1 MFRLTEYGMR
11 RMLVVALPLA
21 LAACGKDA
29 GDKTAATPA
38 PAASAV
44 AAPAAATAAPAVIA
58 PVPTQPVPSP
68 AQPLAAGDAI
78 DYATVAQARAVLSQR
93 TDVQSREDDGWLIV
107 ADASAG
113 AFWSFTP
120 PDHAANPAV
129 VKRTIH
135 EKDGTVSVA
144 MATLCEAPKPACA
157 DLTRQFEDINER
169 MRVDLQHQADKHK
182 K

>member
-1 MFRLTEYGMR
+1 MKRFSLF
-11 RMLVVALPLA
+11 VVALPLV

-29 GDKTAATPA
+29 SDKPASTSTAPAVTATAPASAAPVATAPIAITPA
-38 PAASAV
+38 P
-44 AAPAAATAAPAVIA
+44 
-58 PVPTQPVPSP
+58 TQPTPPP
-68 AQPLAAGDAI
+68 APPLAAGDAI

-107 ADASAG
+107 ADAGAG

-135 EKDGTVSVA
+135 EKAGVVSVA

-169 MRVDLQHQADKHK
+169 MRADLQHQADKHK

>member
-1 MFRLTEYGMR
+1 MSSLAGYGMKR
-11 RMLVVALPLA
+11 FSLLLLALPLV
-21 LAACGKDA
+21 LGACGKDA
-29 GDKTAATPA
+29 GDKPASTSTA
-38 PAASAV
+38 PAVTAT
-44 AAPAAATAAPAVIA
+44 APAAAAPVAIAPA
-58 PVPTQPVPSP
+58 PTEPTPPP
-68 AQPLAAGDAI
+68 APLAAGGAI

-93 TDVQSREDDGWLIV
+93 TDVQSREEDGWLIV
-107 ADASAG
+107 ADPGAG
-113 AFWSFTP
+113 AFWSFAP

-135 EKDGTVSVA
+135 EKDGVVSVA

-169 MRVDLQHQADKHK
+169 MRVDLQHQADKNK

>member
-1 MFRLTEYGMR
+1 MKRVL
-11 RMLVVALPLA
+11 MLALPLM
-21 LAACGKDA
+21 LAGCGKDA
-29 GDKTAATPA
+29 GDKPAATATA
-38 PAASAV
+38 PAASAPV
-44 AAPAAATAAPAVIA
+44 AIAPAA
-58 PVPTQPVPSP
+58 TQPIPPP
-68 AQPLAAGDAI
+68 APPLAVGDAI

-107 ADASAG
+107 ADAGAG

-135 EKDGTVSVA
+135 EKDGVVSVA

-157 DLTRQFEDINER
+157 DLTHQFEDINGR
-169 MRVDLQHQADKHK
+169 MRADLQHQADKHK